1 MPTGRDSLRFLL
13 SGAIA
18 GIFSRTVTAPFD
30 RVQLLF
36 QVGYLDTKTKTRKR
50 LQGSIFSG
58 LKTIASEEG
67 VRGFWRGNGLH
78 CLKVF
83 PTSSIRYFVQ
93 EMLKSWLLQ
102 GGAAGARL
110 RPVQKLAVGAVAGAV
125 ETMFTHPIEVLRTR
139 AVLEYRPDR
148 DANGR
153 KITQSYRQ
161 VFTSLFR
168 EEGVGSLFSGL
179 LPAVISVAPFQ
190 AVNFAVYE
198 LLSENV
204 GSSAAVRNMCAKH
217 PGVKAFLPSLY
228 GAVSGAVAMT
238 AMYPLD
244 VVKKTMMVTKRLKK
258 SKKGSSAVDVAKQ
271 IYREDGVKGFYRG
284 LGAGYYKVVPT
295 VSTNWFAYELCKRY
309 LHKWI

>member
-1 MPTGRDSLRFLL
+1 MPSGRDKLRYLL

-18 GIFSRTVTAPFD
+18 GVFSRTVTAPFD

-67 VRGFWRGNGLH
+67 LRGFWRGNGLH

-83 PTSSIRYFVQ
+83 PTSSIRYLVQ
-93 EMLKSWLLQ
+93 EVLKSWVLQ
-102 GGAAGARL
+102 GTSTKRL
-110 RPVQKLAVGAVAGAV
+110 KPSQKLAVGAIAGAIA
-125 ETMFTHPIEVLRTR
+125 TTFTHPIEVLRTR

-148 DANGR
+148 DSNGK

-168 EEGVGSLFSGL
+168 EEGLSSFFGGL
-179 LPAVISVAPFQ
+179 VPAIISVAPFQ

-198 LLSENV
+198 LLSENLGASPKIV
-204 GSSAAVRNMCAKH
+204 GLCAKH
-217 PGVKAFLPSLY
+217 PSIKAFLPSFY
-228 GAVSGAVAMT
+228 GAISGAVAMT
-238 AMYPLD
+238 TMYPLD
-244 VVKKTMMVTKRLKK
+244 VVKKTMMVTKRLKA
-258 SKKGSSAVDVAKQ
+258 KKKSSAVEIAKQ
-271 IYREDGVKGFYRG
+271 IYTEDGIKGFYRG
-284 LGAGYYKVVPT
+284 LSAGYYKVVPT